1 MQKAFDVQ
9 PFRWWSAFSLSHE
22 ITFRFGKDIKY
33 RITVS
38 PSLLLLQKE
47 FGSLPKLLK
56 LPTQASYHQRNCS
69 SWCCTEYTS
78 EPQSRKKP
86 LLPIPSTQHWLLVST
101 TPLLEAAY
109 NGNRI
114 LNLCGKRE
122 EGKQRNTWSHHLT
135 SPSIHHSLLFHCH
148 ALLLPISAFS
158 FLPSPLLPSL
168 LWAQLHIGGIVCCIS
183 VTVCKQD
190 TKGR

>member
-1 MQKAFDVQ
+1 MQ

-22 ITFRFGKDIKY
+22 ITFRFGKDMKC

-38 PSLLLLQKE
+38 LSLLLLQKE

-101 TPLLEAAY
+101 APLLEAAY

-114 LNLCGKRE
+114 LNLFGKRE
-122 EGKQRNTWSHHLT
+122 EGKQRNTWPPQVSITHSSSTAMH
-135 SPSIHHSLLFHCH
+135 SFFPSLHSLFSLHPFSLLFFGLSC
-148 ALLLPISAFS
+148 
-158 FLPSPLLPSL
+158 
-168 LWAQLHIGGIVCCIS
+168 
-183 VTVCKQD
+183 T
-190 TKGR
+190 